1 MNVVVDTSVWSL
13 ALRRRQS
20 DLNSKEQQLTKT
32 LAQLIRE
39 NRVQLLGPVRQELLS
54 GLREQNHSDRLRD
67 YLRAFPEPN
76 IQSEEYEEA
85 AQMSNQCRVQGIA
98 GSGIDFLICSVARR
112 RHWTIFTTDGDFAR
126 YAKVLPIQVRLE
138 P

>member
-20 DLNSKEQQLTKT
+20 DLNSKERRLTQT

-54 GLREQNHSDRLRD
+54 GLREQNDFDRLRD
-67 YLRAFPEPN
+67 YMRAFPEPH
-76 IQSEEYEEA
+76 IQSEDYEEA
-85 AQMSNQCRVQGIA
+85 AQMNSHCRGKGIA
-98 GSGIDFLICSVARR
+98 GSAIDFLICATARR
-112 RHWTIFTTDGDFAR
+112 RNWIVFTTDGDFAR
-126 YAKVLPIQVRLE
+126 YAKVLPIQLQLA